1 MAFDLLEPKE
11 MEFTLQNGSVK
22 TFILSKFPA
31 IQGREIVTQ
40 YPLTAAP
47 KIGDYKTNE
56 ALMLKVLGYVAVKVE
71 PEPLRLST
79 MDLINNHVGDYETL
93 LRIEYAMMEYNCSF
107 FGNGAL
113 SGFLDSLGAQVSKLT
128 SKMLTTLSQ
137 QLSENAKQP

>member
-11 MEFTLQNGSVK
+11 MEFTLQNGSAK